1 MTARTGISLVVANGM
16 RRRVPGVTSPTPGGK
31 EEQMRTLIAA
41 VLVGMALG
49 FLATAALACQD
60 DAYKPPNDAPQVQA
74 PPVTSGS

>member
-1 MTARTGISLVVANGM
+1 MTARTGISVVVANAM
-16 RRRVPGVTSPTPGGK
+16 QRKAARRGGSHSGGK

-49 FLATAALACQD
+49 LLATAALACED